1 VKNGKETG
9 VPSMFTSLNQAN
21 KQLIKDM
28 IQEKRP
34 DHGPWLE
41 VTQLLHNSDEAFNDS
56 AADTL

>member
-1 VKNGKETG
+1 
-9 VPSMFTSLNQAN
+9 MFTSLNQAN

-56 AADTL
+56 AADTLWQI